1 MQSTDLT
8 AFLVFF
14 IYPKHIMIVLFIY
27 IYCRFVLL
35 APDLLRTDNP
45 ENIYVQAEGLSA
57 PITVSISIQDFTRS
71 TTLLQESVILNTEN
85 QYYALKSIQVNGLAR
100 DEKNNKFVNLKVEFE
115 DLYSEE
121 SLLMVSFHSGYIF
134 LSTDKPIYNPGDTVR
149 FRAFVS
155 SLNFKAL
162 DASITIDIQVNV
174 INQSINQTFFTNC
187 MKCGLWVLT
196 ARFDHWQQNTFTSQ
210 FEVKKYVLPA
220 FNVTLTPKATFL
232 SLDDKEFLLF
242 IFRYLYGKP
251 VQGTAFVV
259 FGVKMNKEMIRLP
272 SVKKTSE
279 VSLVTFTR
287 FCGSNRFYK
296 SKK

>member
-1 MQSTDLT
+1 VLIKFMFLT
-8 AFLVFF
+8 L
-14 IYPKHIMIVLFIY
+14 IRIM
-27 IYCRFVLL
+27 FVLL

-85 QYYALKSIQVNGLAR
+85 QYYALKSIQLPSDGLAR

-134 LSTDKPIYNPGDTVR
+134 LSTDKPIYNPGDTGEIKKCQSRGVNLVLLLSLSSLRLIILFFFYCAVR
-149 FRAFVS
+149 FRAFVE
-155 SLNFKAL
+155 
-162 DASITIDIQVNV
+162 
-174 INQSINQTFFTNC
+174 
-187 MKCGLWVLT
+187 GLWVLT

-259 FGVKMNKEMIRLP
+259 FGVKMNKEMIRFSCNVTKEGKGSKHLW
-272 SVKKTSE
+272 KQLNII
-279 VSLVTFTR
+279 SLSFLQLYT
-287 FCGSNRFYK
+287 
-296 SKK
+296 